1 MDLLDQASL
10 ELWTA
15 SQAHKT
21 SSAMMKM
28 NPVIMMMIT
37 TSLALMTV
45 MMIEQKLKI
54 DMFKTF
60 FQFFDIFL
68 FSFENQ
74 IAWYFQPSLR

>member
-45 MMIEQKLKI
+45 MMIDK
-54 DMFKTF
+54 
-60 FQFFDIFL
+60 
-68 FSFENQ
+68 N
-74 IAWYFQPSLR
+74 